1 MPKRKR
7 AKKYEDDID
16 HLLHKVRKLK
26 RKLRHNS
33 ESASSHSG
41 SNEELMPQDTES
53 PVLRPDDWFPEYPDY
68 ELNYD
73 PYSQNDQYNGA
84 ECQED
89 PIEADNCPIEES
101 QNSVGNLIK
110 PTEAQQNATQTVT
123 NTSDNAVPGTSS
135 SAIAGTSSSAIAG
148 TSSSA
153 VAGASAVAIP
163 GTSTSTVEQADDNK
177 VADTIDLDDDVL
189 QILGDDPSSA
199 TIYGKEVRAEIATR
213 FTHVAIEGITKETRK
228 DLLSKYLI
236 PANCVKIGA
245 PKLNP
250 EIKAAISENFAKRDK
265 GIESKQKEMA
275 CAISCL
281 SEIITSQLN
290 SKEKN
295 NDLLQKLIDLG
306 RILCDLQYA
315 DSVTR
320 RNFILFSLKK
330 DLKDHLANTKIDT
343 CLFGEDLTETLKSAK
358 AMIKSGGEIKAT
370 APKQPVAQYRRV
382 RSSVS
387 RPLNRRGP
395 APRRPPPGPPLPPA
409 PIPRGRAPAPRA
421 PPPPPPPAPP
431 ARYYRPSYAHQPPPR
446 HHYY

>member
-1 MPKRKR
+1 MRNLYH
-7 AKKYEDDID
+7 KKQV
-16 HLLHKVRKLK
+16 LLLF
-26 RKLRHNS
+26 
-33 ESASSHSG
+33 SA
-41 SNEELMPQDTES
+41 S

-68 ELNYD
+68 ELNYG

-84 ECQED
+84 EYQGD
-89 PIEADNCPIEES
+89 PIEANNSPIEEP

-110 PTEAQQNATQTVT
+110 PTEAQQSAIQTNTQAVT

-135 SAIAGTSSSAIAG
+135 NAIAGTSSSAIAG
-148 TSSSA
+148 
-153 VAGASAVAIP
+153 ASAIAIP
-163 GTSTSTVEQADDNK
+163 GTSTSTVEHADDNK
-177 VADTIDLDDDVL
+177 VADIIDLDDDVL

-213 FTHVAIEGITKETRK
+213 FTHVAIEGITKEIRK

-330 DLKDHLANTKIDT
+330 DLKDHLVNTKIDT
-343 CLFGEDLTETLKSAK
+343 CLFGENLTETLKSAK
-358 AMIKSGGEIKAT
+358 AMIKSGGEIKAPV
-370 APKQPVAQYRRV
+370 PKQPVAQYRRV
-382 RSSVS
+382 KSSVS
-387 RPLNRRGP
+387 QPLNRRGP
-395 APRRPPPGPPLPPA
+395 APRRPPPGPPPSVPT
-409 PIPRGRAPAPRA
+409 PRGRAPAPRA
-421 PPPPPPPAPP
+421 LPPQLPPAPP

-446 HHYY
+446 HYY

>member
-7 AKKYEDDID
+7 VKKYEDDID

-26 RKLRHNS
+26 RKIRNS

-41 SNEELMPQDTES
+41 SNEEFIPQETGKSFSS

-73 PYSQNDQYNGA
+73 PYSQSDQYNGA
-84 ECQED
+84 EYLED
-89 PIEADNCPIEES
+89 PIEADNCPIEEP
-101 QNSVGNLIK
+101 QNSVENVIK
-110 PTEAQQNATQTVT
+110 PTEAQQSATRT
-123 NTSDNAVPGTSS
+123 NTQAVTDTSGNAVPGTSS
-135 SAIAGTSSSAIAG
+135 NAIAGISSSAMP
-148 TSSSA
+148 
-153 VAGASAVAIP
+153 GASATAIP
-163 GTSTSTVEQADDNK
+163 GTSTSTVEHADDNK

-213 FTHVAIEGITKETRK
+213 FTHVAIEGITKEIRK

-275 CAISCL
+275 SAISCL
-281 SEIITSQLN
+281 GEIITSQLN

-343 CLFGEDLTETLKSAK
+343 CLFGENLTETLKSAK
-358 AMIKSGGEIKAT
+358 AMIKSGGEIKAPV
-370 APKQPVAQYRRV
+370 PKQPVAQYRRMK
-382 RSSVS
+382 SSVS

-395 APRRPPPGPPLPPA
+395 APRRPPPGPPPPA
-409 PIPRGRAPAPRA
+409 PTPRGRAPAPRA
-421 PPPPPPPAPP
+421 PPPPAPP
-431 ARYYRPSYAHQPPPR
+431 ARYYRPSYTHQPPPPPR
-446 HHYY
+446 HYGHYY